1 MGEDQGQAGQKLD
14 AEGERSPEQVRD
26 EIEQTRGE
34 MGETVAALA
43 AKTDVKRQAH
53 NAIDNAKV
61 SASGRAAHIKEL
73 VSAHRLA
80 VAGVGVLAA
89 AVLVARRA
97 S

>member
-1 MGEDQGQAGQKLD
+1 MGEDQSQAGQKLD
-14 AEGERSPEQVRD
+14 AAGERTPEQVRE
-26 EIEQTRGE
+26 EIAQTRGE
-34 MGETVAALA
+34 LGETVAELA
-43 AKTDVKRQAH
+43 EKTDVKRQAH
-53 NAIDNAKV
+53 KAIDNVKV
-61 SASGRAAHIKEL
+61 TASGTAAHIKEL